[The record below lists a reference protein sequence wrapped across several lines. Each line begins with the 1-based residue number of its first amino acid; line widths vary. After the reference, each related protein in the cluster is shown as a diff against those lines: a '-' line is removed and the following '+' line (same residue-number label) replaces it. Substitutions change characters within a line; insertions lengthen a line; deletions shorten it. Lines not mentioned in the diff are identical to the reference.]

1 MPLAKACAVRHHGAL
16 LHPPEPLVRALPA
29 VAIVLP
35 AWRYLFLL
43 PLALLSLLGCE
54 RPAPTPLDNQV
65 YIWQRQWLPAHQHAL
80 AASRN
85 DFSTLRVLAA
95 QAHPKE
101 GWISARIDP
110 TMLRNDSRPLIAVV
124 RLDGQL
130 PTLDSVVINQH
141 VQQLVSD
148 WQAAGLNVQG
158 VEIDHDCASSRL
170 SAYREF
176 LQQLRDKLP
185 AGMALSITALPAW
198 INSPALPDL
207 LQVVD
212 SSVLQVHAV
221 SRPEAGL
228 FSPKQALQWAEAYA
242 EQTAK
247 PFYLALPAY
256 GVALLDNPDGGA
268 PWVESEVSL
277 PMGGARHELIADPD
291 QVAALLTELKASPP
305 EHLQGLLWFRLPLPA
320 DRRAW
325 PLATLQAVVHGQPL
339 RSDIQLTIHQQGA
352 LSELSLINHGNRSAA
367 LPKQLSIAAS
377 ACEAGDAIGGYR
389 LQQPL
394 DNPVIFTRQTATQ
407 LAAGHSLAIGWLRCG
422 QLDQGRSHVAP

>member
-1 MPLAKACAVRHHGAL
+1 MAIFLPVWRH
-16 LHPPEPLVRALPA
+16 LV
-29 VAIVLP
+29 
-35 AWRYLFLL
+35 LL
-43 PLALLSLLGCE
+43 PLALLPLFGCE
-54 RPAPTPLDNQV
+54 RSAPTPLDNQV
-65 YIWQRQWLPAHQHAL
+65 YIWQRQWLPAHQQAL

-101 GWISARIDP
+101 GWITARINP

-130 PTLDSVVINQH
+130 PTLDSVAIGHH

-170 SAYREF
+170 NAYREF

-185 AGMALSITALPAW
+185 ANLALSITALPAW
-198 INSPALPDL
+198 INSPALPEL

-228 FSPKQALQWAEAYA
+228 FSPKQALHWAKAYA
-242 EQTAK
+242 EQTTK
-247 PFYLALPAY
+247 PYYLALPAY
-256 GVALLDNPDGGA
+256 GIALLENPDGGA

-277 PMGGARHELIADPD
+277 PMGGARRELTAEPD
-291 QVAALLTELKASPP
+291 QVAALLTDLKASPP

-339 RSDIQLTIHQQGA
+339 RGDIQLEIHQQGA
-352 LSELSLINHGNRSAA
+352 LSELSLINNGNRSAA
-367 LPKQLSIAAS
+367 LPKQLTVAAS
-377 ACEAGDAIGGYR
+377 ACSAGDAIGGYR

-394 DNPVIFTRQTATQ
+394 DNPVAFTRQTATQ
-407 LAAGHSLAIGWLRCG
+407 LPAGQRQAIGWLRCV
-422 QLDQGRSHVAP
+422 QLDQGRSHVTP